1 MNRRGN
7 CIIGQSGG
15 PTAAINASLSGVLQG
30 ILENDLYSKVYGM
43 VNGIEGLL
51 QGKYLDLSAKFQTQE
66 ELDQLTHTPSMYLGS
81 CRFKLPTCEHS
92 EVIYR
97 DLFRFFDSHDI
108 KTVFYIG
115 GNDSMDT
122 VLKLSDYAKAHHY
135 DVNIIGIPKTIDN
148 DLPITDHTPG
158 FGSAAKFVATSLLEI
173 AHDTYIYNIPSVTI
187 VEIMG
192 RNAGWLTAAAALARN
207 SYSMAPDL
215 IYLPEAVFDKD
226 RFIEDVKSIKEKRKN
241 VIIAVSEGIKDAE
254 GQYISASSSAVDS
267 FGHKQLCGVGKTLEN
282 LLKAELGCKVRSIEL
297 NVLQRAGGHIAS
309 LTDLEEA
316 VMIGKAA
323 ATIGAKGETAKMVCY
338 KRLQNTPYELEI
350 FAYDIHSIANGEKTV
365 PLEWINEAQ
374 NDVTTELIDYLMPL
388 IQGEVSLNFT
398 SGIPSYC
405 NIEHLFTPGYFKEN
419 E

>member
-1 MNRRGN
+1 MSKTGN

-15 PTAAINASLSGVLQG
+15 PTAAINASLSGILQG
-30 ILENDLYSKVYGM
+30 ILENNLYNKVYGM

-51 QGKYLDLSAKFQTQE
+51 QGKYLNLSERFQTQE
-66 ELDQLTHTPSMYLGS
+66 QLNQLTHTPSMYLGS

-97 DLFRFFDSHDI
+97 DLFHFFETHDI
-108 KTVFYIG
+108 KTIFYIG

-135 DVNIIGIPKTIDN
+135 DINVIGIPKTIDN

-192 RNAGWLTAAAALARN
+192 RNAGWLTAASVLARN

-226 RFIEDVKSIKEKRKN
+226 RFIEDIKAIKAKRKN
-241 VIIAVSEGIKDAE
+241 VIVAVSEGIKDSE
-254 GQYISASSSAVDS
+254 GHYISSSSSAVDS

-316 VMIGKAA
+316 VMIGKTAA
-323 ATIGAKGETAKMVCY
+323 SLGAEGETAKMVCY
-338 KRLQNTPYELEI
+338 KRLQNKPYQVET
-350 FAYDIHSIANGEKTV
+350 FVYDIHAIANGEKMI
-365 PLEWINEAQ
+365 PLEWINDAQ
-374 NDVTTELIDYLMPL
+374 NDVTRELVDYLMPL
-388 IQGEVSLNFT
+388 IQGEVTLSFT
-398 SGIPSYC
+398 SGIPNYC
-405 NIEHLFTPGYFKEN
+405 NIAHLFTPGYFKDN
-419 E
+419 Q